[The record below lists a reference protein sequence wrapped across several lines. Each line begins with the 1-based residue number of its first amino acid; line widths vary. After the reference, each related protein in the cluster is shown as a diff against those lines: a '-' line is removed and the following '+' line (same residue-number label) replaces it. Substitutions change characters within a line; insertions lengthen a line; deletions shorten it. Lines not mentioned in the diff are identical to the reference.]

1 MTYGGK
7 IVSQAETNR
16 QPVSNKSN
24 ISHLQYVHP
33 DKAIITHSD
42 DEIDLIELIQ
52 SLIKHK
58 FSILLSI
65 IFSLLLAIVYLYITP
80 PVFQATSYFY
90 PPSPSKVQLLNI
102 SWLSGYEK
110 VDEGE
115 IYSVFLKN
123 LKSRSLQKQFFER
136 NNLEDHF
143 SNSIEA
149 NTLNHTLF
157 EKFSELISSK
167 VNKDKH
173 FGSLSIE
180 WSNPAIAAKWAN
192 SYVKFAEQKT
202 TDFFYNNLRGAIDK
216 KISDIELNIASKR
229 KLSQKRREDRI
240 ALLEESAKIAKT
252 LGIDPMQNST
262 NNLPRL
268 YLGPNQSQ
276 AYSGDMYLRGEK
288 ALLSEAKVLRNR
300 NNDDAFIPGLR
311 NLQEELDK
319 LRSIKIDTNSLRA
332 ISLDQPAFPPSGAIK
347 PKKFLILALTICL
360 GAIMGILIVLAK
372 SFLKTFHATNSEK

>member
-1 MTYGGK
+1 M
-7 IVSQAETNR
+7 SQAETNR

-240 ALLEESAKIAKT
+240 ALLEESAKISKT
-252 LGIDPMQNST
+252 LGIDSMQNST
-262 NNLPRL
+262 NNQPRL
-268 YLGPNQSQ
+268 YLVPNQSQ
-276 AYSGDMYLRGEK
+276 AHSGNMYLRGEK
-288 ALLSEAKVLRNR
+288 ALLSEAKILRNR

-311 NLQEELDK
+311 NLQEELEK
-319 LRSIKIDTNSLRA
+319 LRSIKIDTNNLRA
-332 ISLDQPAFPPSGAIK
+332 ISIDQPAFPPTTSTK
-347 PKKFLILALTICL
+347 PRKYLILGLAICL

-372 SFLKTFHATNSEK
+372 SFLKSFHATNSEK

>member
-1 MTYGGK
+1 M
-7 IVSQAETNR
+7 SQAETNR
-16 QPVSNKSN
+16 QTVSNKSN
-24 ISHLQYVHP
+24 ISHLQYAHP
-33 DKAIITHSD
+33 DKFINTD
-42 DEIDLIELIQ
+42 NNDEINLIEFIQLFIEHKLI
-52 SLIKHK
+52 IA
-58 FSILLSI
+58 LSI
-65 IFSLLLAIVYLYITP
+65 IVSLLFAIIYLSITT

-90 PPSPSKVQLLNI
+90 PPSPSKVQPLNI
-102 SWLSGYEK
+102 SWLNDYEK
-110 VDEGE
+110 VDEGK
-115 IYSVFLKN
+115 IYSVFLTN
-123 LKSRSLQKQFFER
+123 LKSKSLQKQFFEKH
-136 NNLEDHF
+136 NLHNHF
-143 SNSIEA
+143 SDNAEP
-149 NTLNHTLF
+149 NVPNLLLF
-157 EKFSELISSK
+157 KQFSGLITSQ

-173 FGSLSIE
+173 FGSLSVE

-192 SYVKFAEQKT
+192 NYVKFAEQKT
-202 TDFFYNNLRGAIDK
+202 TAFFYNNLRGAIDN